1 MKSKSQLVPVS
12 EEHLRR
18 VAKVMGPGSALAKV
32 IAEAEK
38 RREAGEQVEFFRDGQ
53 TIILECVPTTQH

>member
-1 MKSKSQLVPVS
+1 
-12 EEHLRR
+12 
-18 VAKVMGPGSALAKV
+18 MGPGSALAKV